1 MDDSGALQFGCLF
14 HHRRKCGI
22 HFALKQTSQNV
33 FEDVVPRPLAWGV
46 FGTDDKFGES
56 SVEKVYAAGGP
67 PAGSIDSLNFYSVEL
82 SF

>member
-1 MDDSGALQFGCLF
+1 MLC
-14 HHRRKCGI
+14 R
-22 HFALKQTSQNV
+22 
-33 FEDVVPRPLAWGV
+33 RPLAWGV

-56 SVEKVYAAGGP
+56 SVEKVYAAGGT